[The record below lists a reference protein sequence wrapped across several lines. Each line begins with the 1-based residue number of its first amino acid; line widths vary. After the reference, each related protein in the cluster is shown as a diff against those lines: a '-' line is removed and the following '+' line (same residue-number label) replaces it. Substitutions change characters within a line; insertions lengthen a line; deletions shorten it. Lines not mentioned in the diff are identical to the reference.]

1 MDASP
6 KKIQGWQ
13 IKDAYEE
20 CSVALVINGIQIKT
34 IRSINISIRMSKNK
48 NQKTLSVGQDAWQ
61 LEYFCW
67 RECTVV

>member
-13 IKDAYEE
+13 IKDAYEK

-34 IRSINISIRMSKNK
+34 IPSINISIRMAKNK
-48 NQKTLSVGQDAWQ
+48 NQKTPSVGQDAWQ
-61 LEYFCW
+61 LEHFCW
-67 RECTVV
+67 GECTVV